1 MIESIQIK
9 NFRGI
14 QTGQIDR
21 FRKFNLLLG
30 PNNSGKSAVMEMLY
44 LSGAANRKARLTVQQ
59 AGLSY
64 DGDVL
69 ERDFLGDDPMA
80 RVLTRHNYADLPA
93 GLTPSQNALRVD
105 ISGPPGPLPSFD
117 IDLGVRHTTDEPYP
131 IGLFSF
137 KVGASL
143 SQEEQS
149 RELEYF
155 DLVGKLMGEDVP
167 NLGSGQVSYCWA
179 ADLAY
184 NQSGSAVWAVKDWNI
199 LPRQTLFYDVSNTL
213 SHLPMS
219 FFRKMI
225 VTVPGWSQKIARA
238 FSQVIGVGAPFNVQ
252 FLTTDR
258 EQKWAQGW
266 IAPEDQIAMTI
277 DSYGDGA
284 RMVFKLLTPLL
295 ALAEVSGKGL
305 PGLFIWEEPE
315 LFQNPRALGQL
326 LAEVAS
332 LMKDKPMQLFIA
344 THSLEV
350 VAHFTSLVQEGKV
363 EPDDLMAFRFGLED
377 GKLNSSWFSADNLI
391 VWLEEG
397 LDPRVLGDLKS
408 PLQFSFREEGEQ

>member
-1 MIESIQIK
+1 
-9 NFRGI
+9 
-14 QTGQIDR
+14 
-21 FRKFNLLLG
+21 
-30 PNNSGKSAVMEMLY
+30 
-44 LSGAANRKARLTVQQ
+44 
-59 AGLSY
+59 
-64 DGDVL
+64 
-69 ERDFLGDDPMA
+69 
-80 RVLTRHNYADLPA
+80 
-93 GLTPSQNALRVD
+93 
-105 ISGPPGPLPSFD
+105 
-117 IDLGVRHTTDEPYP
+117 
-131 IGLFSF
+131 
-137 KVGASL
+137 
-143 SQEEQS
+143 
-149 RELEYF
+149 
-155 DLVGKLMGEDVP
+155 
-167 NLGSGQVSYCWA
+167 
-179 ADLAY
+179 
-184 NQSGSAVWAVKDWNI
+184 
-199 LPRQTLFYDVSNTL
+199 
-213 SHLPMS
+213 
-219 FFRKMI
+219 
-225 VTVPGWSQKIARA
+225 
-238 FSQVIGVGAPFNVQ
+238 VQ

-326 LAEVAS
+326 LAEVAA

-363 EPDDLMAFRFGLED
+363 EPDDLMAFRLGLED
-377 GKLNSSWFSADNLI
+377 GKLNSSWFNADNLI

-408 PLQFSFREEGEQ
+408 PLQFSFREEGAQ